1 MSFVGDL
8 LDETIQKE
16 MAEEVKDLEANVS
29 NISVWIYI
37 RRHTVRRNNM

>member
-1 MSFVGDL
+1 MKNLTFVMSFVGDL

-29 NISVWIYI
+29 NISV
-37 RRHTVRRNNM
+37 

>member
-29 NISVWIYI
+29 NIPVNVSSISV
-37 RRHTVRRNNM
+37 